1 MANLTQQ
8 EFAQAIDL
16 LVEDLGLQRLR
27 DRFVRLNALVTR
39 RKLSSSQQLADQL
52 YLLTGGLRRQ
62 VPATL
67 AFQGIWT
74 ELVNEKL
81 GEDGEKALEEDAEK
95 INACLG
101 EKDKMLP
108 EKESELDAAL
118 RQYARRLADSVGF
131 ERARLD
137 MLLKAVPDVAAKLR
151 AMPVKLEA
159 APSTDESSS
168 TTDDPSGDD

>member
-62 VPATL
+62 IPATL
-67 AFQGIWT
+67 AFQSIWT
-74 ELVNEKL
+74 ERVNEKL
-81 GEDGEKALEEDAEK
+81 GEDGEKALEEDAER

-101 EKDKMLP
+101 DKDRILP
-108 EKESELDAAL
+108 DKESELDAAL
-118 RQYARRLADSVGF
+118 RQYAHRLADCVGF

-137 MLLKAVPDVAAKLR
+137 MLLKAVPDVAVKLR
-151 AMPVKLEA
+151 SMPVELEA
-159 APSTDESSS
+159 PPSTSGSSP
-168 TTDDPSGDD
+168 TTDDPASDD